1 MVDATSRRVRTGP
14 IQLAPPAGTCSPCGG
29 AEEGVGAVVT
39 TEELLVRS
47 ANQSLLTDMLT
58 ALTCTE
64 DEFDRDGRDDV
75 RDSDV
80 RGGDLQVQDRP
91 AIGIRQGFVLARREH
106 FPPRDR
112 RWCCFEWQARARPCQ
127 RIGVIPS
134 GGGGGDDV
142 VNGGAIGDSVPRA

>member
-1 MVDATSRRVRTGP
+1 MADATSRRVRTGP

-39 TEELLVRS
+39 MDELLVRL

-91 AIGIRQGFVLARREH
+91 GVGIICRGFVLAAVSILDDGAASNGRLVL
-106 FPPRDR
+106 
-112 RWCCFEWQARARPCQ
+112 ARAK
-127 RIGVIPS
+127 V
-134 GGGGGDDV
+134 
-142 VNGGAIGDSVPRA
+142 SV